1 MKLKRLIY
9 ISPHDPQN
17 VLNWSGT
24 LYFLYRSL
32 QRNNPDLE
40 IQSINLGLTGRLA
53 RVVAKVLWKFGVRGD
68 LSSTT
73 LFAVLKGFEVTLRT
87 MFISNAVIVAVAAS
101 NDIAYL
107 KTKKKIIYISDG
119 TFDAV
124 VKMYSRS
131 AALVSD
137 FKKAFPK
144 WIEQQCERNQSRALK
159 KARYSIFSSQWAV
172 DSAALHYG
180 VPRDRLYYLP
190 FGPNISEE
198 LIEANYVPKSI
209 SPAAEVRFL
218 FVSADWKRKNGD
230 VVVEICRQLIKAG
243 VNARL
248 VTIGA
253 TAENAKRL
261 GFVEDLGFL
270 KKSKPEELARLCR
283 AYGES
288 HFMLL
293 PSLVDYSPIVFSEA
307 QAFGVPPVST
317 DVGGISSMV
326 HHRDNGLLLP
336 SDAGPEKFVEAIL
349 PYVFDPESYQKLAR
363 HCRDWYSQ
371 HANWTHWSRLI
382 IELANEAN

>member
-9 ISPHDPQN
+9 VSPHDPEN

-32 QRNNPDLE
+32 QRNNPDLK
-40 IQSINLGLTGRLA
+40 IQSMNLGLTGRLA
-53 RVVAKVLWKFGVRGD
+53 QIVAKVLWKFGVRGD

-73 LFAVLKGFEVTLRT
+73 FFAVLKGFELTLRT
-87 MFISNAVIVAVAAS
+87 MLIRDAVIVAVAAS

-131 AALVSD
+131 AAMISD
-137 FKKAFPK
+137 FKKAFPN
-144 WIEQQCERNQSRALK
+144 WIKRQCEQNQSRALA

-180 VPRDRLYYLP
+180 VPRDRLFYLP

-198 LIEANYVPKSI
+198 LIEANSLPKSI
-209 SPAAEVRFL
+209 SPAGEVRFL

-230 VVVEICRQLIKAG
+230 VVVEICRQLIKSG
-243 VNARL
+243 VRARL
-248 VTIGA
+248 VTVGA
-253 TAENAKRL
+253 TAESAKRL
-261 GFVEDLGFL
+261 DFVEDLGFL
-270 KKSKPEELARLCR
+270 KKSKPEELARLCN

-293 PSLVDYSPIVFSEA
+293 PSLVDYSPIVFTEA

-317 DVGGISSMV
+317 DVGGISSMID
-326 HHRDNGLLLP
+326 HRENGLLLP
-336 SDAGPEKFVEAIL
+336 TDAGPEKFVEAIL
-349 PYVFDPESYQKLAR
+349 PYVSDPPSYQRLSR
-363 HCRDWYSQ
+363 QCRDWYLQ
-371 HANWTHWSRLI
+371 RANWNNWSRLI
-382 IELANEAN
+382 VELARRQA

>member
-1 MKLKRLIY
+1 MKLKTLIY
-9 ISPHDPQN
+9 VSPHDPEN

-40 IQSINLGLTGRLA
+40 VKSINLGLTGRLA
-53 RVVAKVLWKFGVRGD
+53 RVVAKVLWKFGFRGD

-87 MFISNAVIVAVAAS
+87 MFMRDAVIVAVAAS

-124 VKMYSRS
+124 VKMYSKS
-131 AALVSD
+131 AVLISD

-144 WIEQQCERNQSRALK
+144 WIEKQCQQNQAKALA

-172 DSAALHYG
+172 DSANLHYG
-180 VPRDRLYYLP
+180 VPRDRLFYLP

-198 LIEANYVPKSI
+198 LIEANFVPKSI
-209 SPAAEVRFL
+209 STAAEVRFL

-230 VVVEICRQLIKAG
+230 VVVEICRQLINAG
-243 VNARL
+243 VKARL

-253 TAENAKRL
+253 TAEDAKKL
-261 GFVEDLGFL
+261 EFVDDLGFL
-270 KKSKPEELARLCR
+270 RKSKPNEFARFCK
-283 AYGES
+283 AYTES

-307 QAFGVPPVST
+307 QAFGVPPIST
-317 DVGGISSMV
+317 DVGGISSMI
-326 HHRDNGLLLP
+326 HHNDTGLLLP
-336 SDAGPEKFVEAIL
+336 PSAAPEKFVEAIL
-349 PYVFDPESYQKLAR
+349 PYMLDPPSYEKLSR
-363 HCRDWYSQ
+363 RCRDWYFQS
-371 HANWTHWSRLI
+371 ANWTNWSRLI
-382 IELANEAN
+382 VALAKRQD